1 MSIHSQYLLSNRE
14 SNRLIINEREF
25 FDQSEILLNT
35 YLKDSQAH
43 IEKYEE
49 EISNAEKQL
58 HDDWNAAYDSDAENL
73 KKWQ

>member
-1 MSIHSQYLLSNRE
+1 MREYARNDIPPYYSDDVVSNYLYSE

-58 HDDWNAAYDSDAENL
+58 HDD
-73 KKWQ
+73 